1 MKEIHRIWKKSNK
14 ILEKQEQYRD
24 MVIYST
30 ILEGVVKPHP
40 QCGTLIAIKNH
51 QIGPHNWKTVKNYE
65 KNKSYAA
72 RA

>member
-1 MKEIHRIWKKSNK
+1 
-14 ILEKQEQYRD
+14 

>member
-1 MKEIHRIWKKSNK
+1 MFIH
-14 ILEKQEQYRD
+14 
-24 MVIYST
+24 ST
-30 ILEGVVKPHP
+30 ILGVVRPHP

-72 RA
+72 RAYDIQLLLLIFIIT